1 MKELFINKLMATKLK
16 SLGFK
21 EECLAVYGYNDD
33 IYLQSTEINNPSY
46 VKHAAILYQQAEKFL
61 KNAILSDDEKEN
73 LINELNYSF

>member
-1 MKELFINKLMATKLK
+1 MDKSTLIQLFSIHYHYIN
-16 SLGFK
+16 GR
-21 EECLAVYGYNDD
+21 YNDD